1 MRYLWASSFFTN
13 WAKLRQIDAK
23 KENVEKQFIWRS
35 SSINYQE
42 FGTGSNLLIAFHG
55 YGQDSS
61 VFQVFDESL
70 GNKYRVVSVDL
81 PYQGKT
87 IWGEDHELNR
97 RDLLELIDDFLIH
110 LGHQDKVSLLGYSIG
125 GNYALGFTIAR
136 PEIIDELWLIA
147 ADGLTPRIWFRF
159 ITKTTLGRFLF
170 QRFILNPS
178 RIIYTLNIAGKLGI
192 LARRTVAFYKS
203 TIDTKLKRKELFL
216 RWRSSARIAPD
227 VSTSRNVLNGYRI
240 KTHLIYGKRDSVI
253 SYQAAVKFSD
263 SVATSD
269 LYLVDKGHRLLVPNT
284 NATIN
289 AILDSKD

>member
-13 WAKLRQIDAK
+13 WAKLRQIEAK
-23 KENVEKQFIWRS
+23 KESVEKQFIWRT

-42 FGTGSNLLIAFHG
+42 FGSGGNLLIAFHG

-61 VFQVFDESL
+61 VFRVFEESL
-70 GNKYRVVSVDL
+70 GEKYRVVSVDL

-87 IWGEDHELNR
+87 TWGENHELNQL
-97 RDLLELIDDFLIH
+97 DLLELVDDFLIH
-110 LGHQDKVSLLGYSIG
+110 LGHRDRVSLLGYSIG
-125 GNYALGFTIAR
+125 GNYALGFTVAR
-136 PEIIDELWLIA
+136 PELIDELWLIA

-159 ITKTTLGRFLF
+159 ITKTKLGRFLF
-170 QRFILNPS
+170 LRFILNPS

-203 TIDTKLKRKELFL
+203 TIDTKIKRKELFL

-227 VSTSRNVLNGYRI
+227 VSTSRSVLNRYRI
-240 KTHLIYGKRDSVI
+240 KAHLIYGKRDSVI
-253 SYQAAVKFSD
+253 SYQAAVKFSE

-269 LYLVDKGHRLLVPNT
+269 LYLMDKGHRLLVPET
-284 NATIN
+284 NEIMK
-289 AILDSKD
+289 AILDPKD